1 MAAEASAKRKLSKNR
16 ARPSGAIAF
25 LFSDIEGST
34 RRWDAYG
41 DAMRDALRRHD
52 EILRAEIEREGG
64 YVFKTIGDAFCAA
77 FWSVPEA
84 LAAAVEA
91 QRSLAREDFSAVD
104 GLRVRVA
111 ISAGEADERG
121 GDYFGTAVN
130 RAARLLF
137 AGHGGQVLLAG
148 GAADLLADNLPEGIT
163 LRHLGSIEL
172 RDLKGPERVYQPVA
186 AELRA
191 EFKPLRA
198 LETPPNNL
206 PLQTTTFVG
215 RGEDVLRIERLLET
229 ERLLTL
235 VGVGGMGKTRL
246 ALEAA
251 TAVLNDRKDGTWFVD
266 FAALADE
273 ALVVSTL
280 LSVLGADQ
288 TKDATVE
295 SLIDTLK
302 DREMLLVFDNCEHLI
317 GEVAR
322 VAAAVIGRCRYV
334 TILAT
339 SREALDVGSECLYRL
354 STLELD
360 VAMRLFNDR
369 ARAADRNFSP
379 ANDARWVEEI
389 CRRLDG
395 IALAI
400 ELAAARVRTIPV
412 RKLSEHLEL
421 RVLAGGRD
429 RQPRQQTMRAL
440 IDWSYELLSSEE
452 RDFFRRC
459 AACVG
464 GFAFESAIA
473 LGDAGE
479 VGTLELLSSL
489 VDKSLAVVDA
499 RETGPRYRLLEP
511 IRQYAREKLEEHDET
526 YDALH
531 EHARAY
537 AELARASYEEWDTN
551 PAPDWLARC
560 EQELPNLRAALTWA
574 VEEKHDL
581 ELGASIA
588 GDVAPVF
595 LRLTLLNEGIE
606 WCEAAFVNEQLPL
619 ALEARLHYV
628 LSMLYQNK
636 GATPEA
642 FEQAATAASLYR
654 GTGDA
659 RGLAR
664 ALSQLSHRYAR
675 RALHDEARAA
685 AREGLALS
693 RKIGDQRLIADVLRR
708 CAEAFESE
716 GIDRTRGMYG
726 ESVAL
731 FRSLGH
737 DDETAR
743 ALQWWGL
750 WEAGIGEYKVGA
762 ERLVEA
768 KGLAGAELAMPLAA
782 DIAACYLVMGDRSS
796 AEPIAREALELAVKM
811 RDPLYVPFA
820 VSYVAAV
827 ARDRDATEAARLVG
841 YAEERIRATA
851 YQRVAYDR
859 AILDELQTG
868 LRAQLSEEELS
879 ELFAAGA
886 MLSEGEAV
894 ARATALILRSN

>member
-1 MAAEASAKRKLSKNR
+1 MAAEASAKRKLSKSR

-130 RAARLLF
+130 RAARLLS

-148 GAADLLADNLPEGIT
+148 DAADLLADNLPEGIT

-198 LETPPNNL
+198 LETPANNL

-369 ARAADRNFSP
+369 ARAVDRNFSP
-379 ANDARWVEEI
+379 ENDARWVEEI

-421 RVLAGGRD
+421 RILAGGRD

-464 GFAFESAIA
+464 GFTFESAVA
-473 LGDAGE
+473 LGDAGN

-511 IRQYAREKLEEHDET
+511 IRQYAREKLEEYDET

-531 EHARAY
+531 KHARAY
-537 AELARASYEEWDTN
+537 AALAHAGYEEWDTN
-551 PAPDWLARC
+551 PQPDWLARF

-606 WCEAAFVNEQLPL
+606 WCEAALVAESELPV
-619 ALEARLHYV
+619 AVEARLRYV

-636 GATPEA
+636 GASGRAFDEA
-642 FEQAATAASLYR
+642 MAAVSLYR
-654 GTGDA
+654 KSENA

-664 ALSQLSHRYAR
+664 ALSQLSLRYIGRGRKDGAR
-675 RALHDEARAA
+675 LPAEEALQL
-685 AREGLALS
+685 ARELNDRRLLA
-693 RKIGDQRLIADVLRR
+693 DALRR
-708 CAEAFESE
+708 CAQAFESE
-716 GIDRTRGMYG
+716 GIARVRDMYA
-726 ESVAL
+726 ESVSL

-737 DDETAR
+737 DDDTAR
-743 ALQWWGL
+743 ALHWWGL
-750 WEAGIGEYKVGA
+750 WEAANACYDRAA
-762 ERLVEA
+762 ERFVEA
-768 KGLAGAELAMPLAA
+768 RGLAGEELALPLAG
-782 DIAACYLVMGDRSS
+782 DIAACYLITGDRTN
-796 AEPIAREALELAVKM
+796 AEPVVREALQLAVKLAHPI
-811 RDPLYVPFA
+811 DVPCTVA
-820 VSYVAAV
+820 YVAAV
-827 ARDRDATEAARLVG
+827 AHECDATEAARLIG
-841 YAEERIRATA
+841 YAEERLREVEFQRAP
-851 YQRVAYDR
+851 YDR
-859 AILDELQTG
+859 EIFENVRNS
-868 LRAQLSEEELS
+868 LRTVLSETELS
-879 ELFAAGA
+879 KLFAAGA
-886 MLSEGEAV
+886 ALSDGEAI
-894 ARATALILRSN
+894 ACATALIRPL